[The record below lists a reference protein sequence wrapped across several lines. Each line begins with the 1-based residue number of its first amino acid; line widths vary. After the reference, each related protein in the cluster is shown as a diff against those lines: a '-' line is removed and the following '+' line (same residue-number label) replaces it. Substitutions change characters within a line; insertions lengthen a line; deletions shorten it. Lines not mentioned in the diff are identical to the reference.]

1 MQWDTLAKSSISQG
15 DKMNKAFHIMATV
28 TIMLSLFPL
37 VTQSTAEEPPAT
49 QGSFKASA
57 ERGKMIFD
65 TVCSHCH
72 NTTYEESRIGAPGL
86 RGVLER
92 HDVNWLNHWI
102 KSPEI
107 FAKKDETAQALIGS
121 NPFGLTM
128 PTLPIVQDDRN
139 RADIIEYLKTLK

>member
-1 MQWDTLAKSSISQG
+1 
-15 DKMNKAFHIMATV
+15 MNKAFHIMVTV

-57 ERGKMIFD
+57 ERGKIIFD

-72 NTTYEESRIGAPGL
+72 TTTYEESRIGAPGL

-92 HDVNWLNHWI
+92 YGENWLNHWV
-102 KSPEI
+102 KSPET
-107 FAKKDETAQALIGS
+107 FAKKDETAQALIES
-121 NPFGLTM
+121 NPFGLAM
-128 PTLPIVQDDRN
+128 PTLPTMQDEHN

>member
-1 MQWDTLAKSSISQG
+1 MQRSTFAKSSISQG
-15 DKMNKAFHIMATV
+15 DKMNKAFHIMVTV

-57 ERGKMIFD
+57 ERGKIIFD

-72 NTTYEESRIGAPGL
+72 TTTYEESRIGAPGL

-92 HDVNWLNHWI
+92 YGENWLNHWV
-102 KSPEI
+102 KSPET
-107 FAKKDETAQALIGS
+107 FAKKDETAQALIES
-121 NPFGLTM
+121 NPFGLAM
-128 PTLPIVQDDRN
+128 PTLPTMQDEHN